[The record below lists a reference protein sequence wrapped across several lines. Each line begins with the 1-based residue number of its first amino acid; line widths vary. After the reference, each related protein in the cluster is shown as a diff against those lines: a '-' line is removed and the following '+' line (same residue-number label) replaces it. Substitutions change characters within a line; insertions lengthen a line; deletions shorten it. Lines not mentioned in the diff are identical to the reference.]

1 MSRMYPSARLY
12 PNALLTA
19 ADVIESLTGIRPL
32 QATQVI
38 TEAVV
43 DVRNA
48 SPGSLFIATRGQ
60 ETGQIIAQAFEQGAV
75 LALMQIDPLPETRT
89 FNILPVEAVTS
100 ELSNRDLPLC
110 LRVDDNLTALHQIAS
125 FWRKRLPDVTAI
137 AITGSVGKTTTK
149 DLVVEVLEQRY
160 RTLKN
165 AGNARSEID
174 IPLTLTGLTG
184 GHHRVV
190 LEVNIPGKTAF
201 FGEMVTPRIGI
212 VTDVGTP
219 YIDETGSRA
228 ELASRMTE
236 LVRILPAGGHAILN
250 YDDPWVRGM
259 ASQTPADV
267 LFYGLSP
274 QADVWADEVEGLG
287 MEGIRFQLHYGRE
300 TLHLKV
306 PMLGRHSVHTAL
318 RAAAVGIVE
327 GFSWQEIAHGLHFS
341 NTQLRLVA
349 VRSDHGALL
358 LDDTYDASPE
368 STLAALNL
376 LHEIR
381 GRRMAVLGGSPDLG
395 PYHFQGHQ
403 LVGMRAA
410 QVVDLLIT
418 VGELGREIADAA
430 RMAWLPTSAIIEL
443 SDTDEVVQYLNNHL
457 TAQDVVLIKGPQSLH
472 LEYITA
478 ALEADT

>member
-1 MSRMYPSARLY
+1 MS
-12 PNALLTA
+12 LLTT
-19 ADVIESLTGIRPL
+19 ADVIESLTGIRPP

-43 DVRNA
+43 DVRNV

-60 ETGQIIAQAFEQGAV
+60 ETGQIIAQAFDQGAV

-89 FNILPVEAVTS
+89 FNILSTEAITS
-100 ELSNRDLPLC
+100 DLSDQDLPLC
-110 LRVDDNLTALHQIAS
+110 LRVDDNLAALHQIAS
-125 FWRKRLPDVTAI
+125 FWRKRLPDIRAI

-149 DLVVEVLEQRY
+149 DLVAEVLEQRY

-165 AGNARSEID
+165 AGNTRSEID

-190 LEVNIPGKTAF
+190 LEVNIPGWTSF
-201 FGEMVTPRIGI
+201 FGEMAAPRIGI
-212 VTDVGTP
+212 VTDVGTIH
-219 YIDETGSRA
+219 IDETGSRA
-228 ELASRMTE
+228 ELASRIAE
-236 LVRILPAGGHAILN
+236 LIRVLPADGYAILN

-259 ASQTPADV
+259 ASQTPAKV
-267 LFYGLSP
+267 LFYGLSS

-287 MEGIRFQLHYGRE
+287 MEGIRFQLHYGGE

-318 RAAAVGIVE
+318 RAAAVGIAE
-327 GFSWQEIAHGLHFS
+327 GFSWQEIANGLHFS

-358 LDDTYDASPE
+358 LDDTYDSSSE

-376 LHEIR
+376 LYEMK
-381 GRRMAVLGGSPDLG
+381 GRKVAVLGGIPDLG
-395 PYHFQGHQ
+395 LHHFQGHQ

-418 VGELGREIADAA
+418 VGESGREIADAA
-430 RMAWLPTSAIIEL
+430 RMAWLPMSAIVEL
-443 SDTDEVVQYLNNHL
+443 SDTDEAIKYLNNHL

-472 LEYITA
+472 LEYITV
-478 ALEADT
+478 ALEAGE